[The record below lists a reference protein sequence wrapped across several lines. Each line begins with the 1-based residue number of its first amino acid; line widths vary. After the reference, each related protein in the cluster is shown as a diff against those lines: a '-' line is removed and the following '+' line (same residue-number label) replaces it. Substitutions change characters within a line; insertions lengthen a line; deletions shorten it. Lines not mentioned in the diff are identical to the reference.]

1 MLICF
6 KFKQK
11 LIIIKK
17 EKNFQHYRAKLKNK
31 QSKTE
36 LEKVTLFKR
45 LNKFLLIVNIF
56 FCFYSKLKSKIF
68 LPQHYQLEL
77 HFS

>member
-17 EKNFQHYRAKLKNK
+17 EKNFQHYIAKLKNK

-36 LEKVTLFKR
+36 LEKVTLFKS

-56 FCFYSKLKSKIF
+56 FLF
-68 LPQHYQLEL
+68 L
-77 HFS
+77 

>member
-1 MLICF
+1 MEIY
-6 KFKQK
+6 
-11 LIIIKK
+11 IASS
-17 EKNFQHYRAKLKNK
+17 YYLK
-31 QSKTE
+31 KTE